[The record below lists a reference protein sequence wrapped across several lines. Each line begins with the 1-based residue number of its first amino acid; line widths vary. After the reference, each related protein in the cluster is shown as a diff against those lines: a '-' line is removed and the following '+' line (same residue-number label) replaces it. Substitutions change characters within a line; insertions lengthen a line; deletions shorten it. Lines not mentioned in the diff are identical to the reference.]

1 VPALKHPRMSDGRR
15 WAYTLLSRHPA
26 GKALIRN

>member
-1 VPALKHPRMSDGRR
+1 MSDGRR